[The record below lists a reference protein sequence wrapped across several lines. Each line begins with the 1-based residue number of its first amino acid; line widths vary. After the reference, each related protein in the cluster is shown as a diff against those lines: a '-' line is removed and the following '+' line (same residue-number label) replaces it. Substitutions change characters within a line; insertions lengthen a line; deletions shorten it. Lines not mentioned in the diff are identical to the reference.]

1 MIGLVF
7 FLLIVALSL
16 YVPIKLLTLAVR
28 WLRWGARTA
37 GVGPAANLIFF
48 AVAAY
53 MYPIPLRFIFSAAW
67 NIVSGF
73 VINLSGLLQQQL
85 ISIQQSCTAPIETC
99 LNNAPLN
106 LISAWV
112 VFLSGL
118 FGRINLN
125 SFPLLDAILL

>member
-16 YVPIKLLTLAVR
+16 YVPIKLLTLAVG

-53 MYPIPLRFIFSAAW
+53 MYPLPLRFIFSAAW
-67 NIVSGF
+67 NIVNAF
-73 VINLSGLLQQQL
+73 VTNLPSLVQQQL
-85 ISIQQSCTAPIETC
+85 ISIQQGCTSSIDAC
-99 LNNAPLN
+99 LNSALLN
-106 LISAWV
+106 LMS
-112 VFLSGL
+112 
-118 FGRINLN
+118 
-125 SFPLLDAILL
+125 